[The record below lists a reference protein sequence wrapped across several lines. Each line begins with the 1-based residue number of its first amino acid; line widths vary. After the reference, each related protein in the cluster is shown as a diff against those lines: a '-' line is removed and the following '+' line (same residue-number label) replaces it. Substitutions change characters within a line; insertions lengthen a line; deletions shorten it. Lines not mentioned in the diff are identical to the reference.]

1 MGPRAGMNGHK
12 MSGEVELMDKYACM
26 SAETLCKGKHSS
38 HGLPS
43 SQQWLYNSEFTY
55 FFFYK
60 RLLDIWISCLQTFLW
75 RCLIE
80 YVCKN
85 TLS

>member
-1 MGPRAGMNGHK
+1 MGPRAGVDGHK
-12 MSGEVELMDKYACM
+12 MSGEVELMDKCACM

-55 FFFYK
+55 FFLQAPPLY
-60 RLLDIWISCLQTFLW
+60 LDILPSNFLW